1 MAAGIRRDA
10 QEPIPQFDLRAQYAL
25 IQEDVR
31 SAIQRVLDSQ
41 QFILGKEVSALE
53 EEMAGLC
60 EAPYAV
66 AVASGTDA
74 LILALRAAGVGPGDE
89 VIVPAFGFIATA
101 GAVTALGARPV
112 FADIH
117 SGTFNL
123 APEELP
129 RRLSPK
135 TKAVIVVHLYGLPAD
150 MQPIL
155 DFAASYHLPLIEDN
169 AQALGAAYHGRKT
182 GSLGEFGC
190 ISFYPTKN
198 LGAYGDAGMI
208 LAHTEEHAARL
219 RRLRNHGQ
227 TSSYVSQEHGWNS
240 RLDEIQAAILRVKL
254 RFLPSW
260 QAARQ
265 AHAREYD
272 ALLSGI
278 PGVVTPK
285 TPEGC
290 QHVFHQYTIRVPRRD
305 AVQASLAGRGIGSRV
320 YYPVPLPFQP
330 LYAALPHLP
339 GDFPAAER
347 AASEVLS
354 LPMYPELQREQISR
368 VAEALA
374 AAVASQRD

>member
-1 MAAGIRRDA
+1 
-10 QEPIPQFDLRAQYAL
+10 
-25 IQEDVR
+25 
-31 SAIQRVLDSQ
+31 
-41 QFILGKEVSALE
+41 
-53 EEMAGLC
+53 
-60 EAPYAV
+60 
-66 AVASGTDA
+66 
-74 LILALRAAGVGPGDE
+74 
-89 VIVPAFGFIATA
+89 
-101 GAVTALGARPV
+101 
-112 FADIH
+112 
-117 SGTFNL
+117 
-123 APEELP
+123 
-129 RRLSPK
+129 
-135 TKAVIVVHLYGLPAD
+135 
-150 MQPIL
+150 
-155 DFAASYHLPLIEDN
+155 
-169 AQALGAAYHGRKT
+169 
-182 GSLGEFGC
+182 
-190 ISFYPTKN
+190 
-198 LGAYGDAGMI
+198 MI

-260 QAARQ
+260 QAARR

-272 ALLSGI
+272 ALLNGI

-285 TPEGC
+285 TPESC

-374 AAVASQRD
+374 AAVASLSD